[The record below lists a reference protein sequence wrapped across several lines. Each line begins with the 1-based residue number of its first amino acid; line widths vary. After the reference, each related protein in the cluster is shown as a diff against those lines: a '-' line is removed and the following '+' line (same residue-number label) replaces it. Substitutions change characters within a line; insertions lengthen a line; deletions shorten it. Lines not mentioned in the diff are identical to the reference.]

1 MPSHKVAVNVTLSE
15 KQNTFASED
24 FDMLTPYVVRNRLDG
39 DIYIAI
45 KVYADYRSSVK
56 YSTLLI
62 KDGAFQWASDPSKLE
77 VIEGAQAQVS
87 FDVTNP

>member
-1 MPSHKVAVNVTLSE
+1 MFSHKVAVNVTLSE

-24 FDMLTPYVVRNRLDG
+24 FKTLTPYIVRNRLDG
-39 DIYIAI
+39 NIYIAI
-45 KVYADYRSSVK
+45 KVYNDYLSSVK

-62 KDGAFQWASDPSKLE
+62 EDGAFRWASDPSKLE
-77 VIEGAQAQVS
+77 VIEGARAEVS